1 MNIMTLIMLCF
12 SLLGALDRIIGNRF
26 GLGKEFERG
35 FMLFGNMALSMIGMI
50 SVAPVIASALSPVFT
65 FLSDVVHIEPSI
77 LSASLLANDMGGA
90 SLSEEIAANAQL
102 GRFNA
107 LVVASMMGATVS
119 YTIPYSLSAV
129 SSSRHG
135 ELLLGILC
143 GIVTVPIGCAVSG
156 LMLGLSVLSVALDL
170 LPLIIFSVL
179 LCVALIKVPDVCIK
193 VFKWFG
199 VFIKTLITAG
209 LALAIFKYLSG
220 RELIK
225 GMATLEEGAMICVNA
240 AVVMSGAFPLIY
252 TLSKF
257 FAKPLKR
264 LGEKTGMNET
274 SALGFI
280 STLATNVTTFEMM
293 DKMDKK
299 GAVLNSAFAV
309 SAAFTFAGHL
319 AFTMAFDR
327 SYIFPVIIGKLSA
340 GITALPVAFLL
351 YKAKYGKC
359 EKE

>member
-77 LSASLLANDMGGA
+77 LSASVLANDMGGA

-119 YTIPYSLSAV
+119 YTIPYSLGAV

-209 LALAIFKYLSG
+209 LALAIFEYLLG

-252 TLSKF
+252 TLSKI
-257 FAKPLKR
+257 FAKPLKT
-264 LGEKTGMNET
+264 LGKKTGMNET